1 MSCSHYYE
9 VGIRCYHKF
18 LRLLVLEIQH
28 GGCDVLKLCCLLIPT
43 ELTPKTSVDLH
54 GNVP

>member
-18 LRLLVLEIQH
+18 LRLLVVEIQH